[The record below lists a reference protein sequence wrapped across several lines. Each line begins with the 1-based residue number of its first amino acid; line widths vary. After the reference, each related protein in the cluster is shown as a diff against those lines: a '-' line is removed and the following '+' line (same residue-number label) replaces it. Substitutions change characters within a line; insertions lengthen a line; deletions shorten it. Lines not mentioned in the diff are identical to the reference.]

1 MKAKMLFDEAQ
12 SQPIRNYFMSNEIS
26 VSMGPL
32 CVTKQKPSNQQNLSL
47 IATLQNT
54 DWICPWKAA
63 FIAFLSYNM
72 SD

>member
-26 VSMGPL
+26 LSL
-32 CVTKQKPSNQQNLSL
+32 CDKTETKQPTKSITHSNTTKHRLDLSVEGS
-47 IATLQNT
+47 
-54 DWICPWKAA
+54 
-63 FIAFLSYNM
+63 FYRFLSYNV